1 MIPITLAQILT
12 VGLVIL
18 ALDAVWLTGN
28 AAFHRQV
35 FATIQG
41 SPLQVRVVPAAISY
55 ALMIAG
61 VWFFAVKPSGTDW
74 LAAAG
79 RGAAL
84 GALMYG
90 VYDMT
95 NLATLT
101 KYPMRYAITD
111 MIWGTALCATVAAV
125 TTYFTGVPRT

>member
-1 MIPITLAQILT
+1 MIPITIAQILT
-12 VGLVIL
+12 VSLVML
-18 ALDAVWLTGN
+18 GMDAVWLVGN

-41 SPLQVRVVPAAISY
+41 SPLKVRMGPAAIAY
-55 ALMIAG
+55 VLMIAG
-61 VWFFAVKPSGTDW
+61 VWFFAVRPAGDDW

-101 KYPMRYAITD
+101 KYPLNYAITD
-111 MIWGTALCATVAAV
+111 MIWGTALCGTVAAV
-125 TTYFTGVPRT
+125 ATYFTGVPRT